1 MKRDMELVRKILL
14 AVENSQTDTLIDGY
28 DDDTIKYHKALVIEK
43 GLADGSVLK
52 SNTEIPAAVGLV
64 KLTWSGHD
72 FVDAIASESNWAK
85 VKVFLKDGGKQLTIE
100 TVKAAVI
107 HLFCFGA

>member
-1 MKRDMELVRKILL
+1 MKRDIELVRKILL

-64 KLTWSGHD
+64 KLTSLR
-72 FVDAIASESNWAK
+72 VNLRSNSYPR
-85 VKVFLKDGGKQLTIE
+85 LLSIT
-100 TVKAAVI
+100 
-107 HLFCFGA
+107 